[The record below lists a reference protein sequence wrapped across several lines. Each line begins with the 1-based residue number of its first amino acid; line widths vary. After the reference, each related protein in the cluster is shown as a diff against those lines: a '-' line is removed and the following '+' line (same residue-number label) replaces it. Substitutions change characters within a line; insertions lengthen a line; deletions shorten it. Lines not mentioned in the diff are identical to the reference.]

1 MMMMTI
7 GAAAAGMAAGTAIR
21 KAIPRRHAAA
31 ADNPNRPSI

>member
-1 MMMMTI
+1 MTI

-31 ADNPNRPSI
+31 ADNRNSPSI